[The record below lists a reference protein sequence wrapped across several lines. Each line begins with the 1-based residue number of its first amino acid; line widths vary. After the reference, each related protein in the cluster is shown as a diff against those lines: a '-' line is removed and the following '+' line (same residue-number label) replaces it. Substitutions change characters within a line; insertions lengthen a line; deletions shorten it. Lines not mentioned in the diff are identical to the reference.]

1 MVWGTIGGT
10 ISKPL
15 VSGKWETLGPSSPPA
30 SKAVRRLLG
39 TFGYACPVR
48 SHVPDQ
54 AHQSIYLPAPTSS
67 WVPHSPY
74 ISCFTVCSPHRAW
87 SDGEGPHPL
96 IIEDRRICSV
106 WEILDFQCHGL
117 KYLVH
122 RDFIPHYS
130 LYFMILIQINLH
142 LVERVGRHNIKVPGP
157 MERAVKGTVQHKW
170 LPTAP
175 GVCSQ
180 CVCFHCCVHLGWV
193 KCWALIPSMG
203 HHTWS
208 YVTSLFHYKRTPHT
222 QLSFGPHIELWTA
235 YLFSVY
241 SMTLSLRF
249 VRVYCVPSLLF
260 PPCYL
265 CAPCS
270 LLDLSLC
277 GFST

>member
-1 MVWGTIGGT
+1 MSQIKHISPFTYQHQLPPEYRIHPTFPVGG
-10 ISKPL
+10 
-15 VSGKWETLGPSSPPA
+15 
-30 SKAVRRLLG
+30 
-39 TFGYACPVR
+39 
-48 SHVPDQ
+48 
-54 AHQSIYLPAPTSS
+54 
-67 WVPHSPY
+67 
-74 ISCFTVCSPHRAW
+74 W

-117 KYLVH
+117 KYLVD

-241 SMTLSLRF
+241 IMTLSLRF
-249 VRVYCVPSLLF
+249 VRVYCVPSLLSVCSVF
-260 PPCYL
+260 LIGSLPLWLLYL
-265 CAPCS
+265 TWIPTCLPEVCALQSHLQEQWERLHFMCDI
-270 LLDLSLC
+270 LLNSSSISSILL
-277 GFST
+277 